1 MRQKLQVGVI
11 GLGKFGRQFARTLV
25 ELGHEVVGID
35 SDPQK
40 VRDAQ
45 NELTQVFLA
54 DAISEEALAQMGV
67 RELTH
72 VLISVG
78 ESIAA
83 STMISMYL
91 KEMGVP
97 RVLVKATN
105 RDHEKLLYKIGV
117 DEVIIPEFMAAR
129 QIATRIAMPGFIEH
143 LPFDKEMG
151 VKEFTVERWGG
162 KSLREIN
169 LPNLFNVQAIAIRR
183 KDSDKYRFIP
193 RANDVLQSGD
203 VVVIIG
209 DLLQLEKIES

>member
-183 KDSDKYRFIP
+183 KDSAKYRFIP

-209 DLLQLEKIES
+209 DLLQLEKLES